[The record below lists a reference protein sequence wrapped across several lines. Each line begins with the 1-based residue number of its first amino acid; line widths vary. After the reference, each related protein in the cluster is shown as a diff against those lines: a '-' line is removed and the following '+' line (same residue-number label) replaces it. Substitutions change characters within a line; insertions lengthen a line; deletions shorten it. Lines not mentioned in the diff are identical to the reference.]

1 MCIRVSP
8 LSPRKGLFLPLLAQ
22 TTQNTPKTTKI
33 EITENQAV
41 NKKSDFFC
49 IFFAKIF
56 GQFKNLLYLCIRFRS
71 KMGHAPKEL
80 KQMIFERSSIH
91 NKIVVQ
97 ELNEYEVHGLVP

>member
-1 MCIRVSP
+1 MCIRVWP
-8 LSPRKGLFLPLLAQ
+8 LSSRKGLFLALLAL

-33 EITENQAV
+33 NIAENQVV
-41 NKKSDFFC
+41 NKKSAFFC
-49 IFFAKIF
+49 IFFAKKF

-80 KQMIFERSSIH
+80 KQMIFEKMSIH